1 MKHLKF
7 YIFSES
13 KNQYFYLK
21 QKVKDTRTTEVGV
34 INRIFNE
41 ISSEYIIEVQYK
53 NKRIGYM
60 PKDQQYLENV

>member
-1 MKHLKF
+1 MKYLKF

-21 QKVKDTRTTEVGV
+21 QKVQDIRTMETGI
-34 INRIFNE
+34 INRIIND

-53 NKRIGYM
+53 NKRIGYTL
-60 PKDQQYLENV
+60 KEQQYLNNV